1 MEKIEVRAPAIFL
14 GIGALLFLI
23 WMSSHAL
30 LLVFAGIVLAAAFS
44 FIAVP
49 IEKVTRLPGRIVKPV
64 IYLAF
69 LAAIAA
75 VVSWGGATLVTQAS
89 DLASRTDQLLRDW
102 NAELSDLGLSFISQS
117 GDMQLSK
124 VMPDLQSVA
133 GDFRRMV
140 SGFFGG
146 LANAV
151 IVLFLGIF
159 LSWDPR
165 TYLRGLLHLVP
176 AGRRDRVAEV
186 VRKAADNL
194 GWWMAGQGVSMSI
207 IFAASWLVL
216 WLIGMPYNFLLALQA
231 GLLAFIPTLGPAIA
245 GLVIILAGFSVSA
258 TMALW
263 GLGAY
268 VLIQAL
274 ESNVTQPLVQQ
285 KTTSLPPAL
294 SLSTQLVFAAL
305 FGGLGV
311 ALAVPLLAVLI
322 VLVREFYVDDALGG
336 GDVDA

>member
-1 MEKIEVRAPAIFL
+1 MEKVEVRGPAIFL
-14 GIGALLFLI
+14 GIAALLFLI
-23 WMSSHAL
+23 WMASKAL

-44 FIAVP
+44 FLAAP
-49 IEKVTRLPGRIVKPV
+49 IERLTGLSGKHVKPV

-69 LAAIAA
+69 LAAIG
-75 VVSWGGATLVTQAS
+75 VVVGWGGSALVVQAS
-89 DLASRTDQLLRDW
+89 EFASHTDELLRSW
-102 NAELSDLGLSFISQS
+102 NAELSDLGLGFMSQA

-124 VMPDLQSVA
+124 VMPDLQSVF
-133 GDFRRMV
+133 GDFRRML

-146 LANAV
+146 LANFV

-176 AGRRDRVAEV
+176 SQRRARLREV
-186 VRKAADNL
+186 VESAAENL
-194 GWWMAGQGVSMSI
+194 GWWMAGQAISMSI

-245 GLVIILAGFSVSA
+245 GVVIILAGFSVSP

-274 ESNVTQPLVQQ
+274 ESNVTQPVVQQ

-294 SLSTQLVFAAL
+294 TLSTQLVFAAVL
-305 FGGLGV
+305 GGLGV
-311 ALAVPLLAVLI
+311 ALAVPLLSVII
-322 VLVREFYVDDALGG
+322 VFVRELYVKDALGDDG
-336 GDVDA
+336 VEV